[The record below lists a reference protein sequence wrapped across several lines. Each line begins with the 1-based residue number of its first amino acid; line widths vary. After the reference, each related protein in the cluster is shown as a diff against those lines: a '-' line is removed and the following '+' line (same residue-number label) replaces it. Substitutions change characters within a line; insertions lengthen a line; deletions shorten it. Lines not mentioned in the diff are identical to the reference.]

1 MTIKFQPL
9 KFSPVAFPHIQ
20 RNGLRVMRAGEIHLA
35 QQLYGHSI
43 HYEKVWIH
51 HGSFLPFDMQE
62 NHTAMTPTGE
72 IWFEQKLYKDDFSR
86 SDLSLKHIFMHE
98 LMHVWQKERGMNVIM
113 RGLISGVT
121 DYHYKLDKY
130 RLSDYSMEQQ
140 ASIVS
145 DYWLLKYHGF
155 SRNSAHNLL
164 DYNPKIPA
172 CKLLS
177 EYERVMGRF
186 PN

>member
-1 MTIKFQPL
+1 MTIKLQPL

-72 IWFEQKLYKDDFSR
+72 IWFEQALYKDDFSR

-98 LMHVWQKERGMNVIM
+98 LMHVWQK
-113 RGLISGVT
+113 
-121 DYHYKLDKY
+121 
-130 RLSDYSMEQQ
+130 
-140 ASIVS
+140 
-145 DYWLLKYHGF
+145 
-155 SRNSAHNLL
+155 
-164 DYNPKIPA
+164 
-172 CKLLS
+172 
-177 EYERVMGRF
+177 
-186 PN
+186 